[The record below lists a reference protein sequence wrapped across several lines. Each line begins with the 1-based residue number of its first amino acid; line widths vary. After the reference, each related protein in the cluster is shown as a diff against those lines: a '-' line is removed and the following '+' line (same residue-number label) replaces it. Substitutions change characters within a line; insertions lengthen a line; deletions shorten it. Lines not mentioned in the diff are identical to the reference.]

1 MCPSPTAYSPPPLRL
16 QAAWVEG
23 EGAVGA
29 ARGAG
34 EKRKR
39 ELDEIE
45 ERLLEAERRAAQG
58 GGRDGGEV
66 IIIIIYYHFWF
77 GIKTSGLS

>member
-1 MCPSPTAYSPPPLRL
+1 VYVSIADRVLPPLRP
-16 QAAWVEG
+16 QEA
-23 EGAVGA
+23 EGAVG

-45 ERLLEAERRAAQG
+45 ERLLEAERRAPQG
-58 GGRDGGEV
+58 GGRNGGR
-66 IIIIIYYHFWF
+66 
-77 GIKTSGLS
+77 GLF